1 MASIRFTV
9 HARLKFADL
18 ATLGLGVSEA
28 EVLDVLAAP
37 DETVP
42 GHHNRK
48 VAQKGYGPRHVLR
61 VVFEEHENEIVVVTF
76 YPARRRRYEGQV

>member
-1 MASIRFTV
+1 MPSIRFTA

-18 ATLGLGVSEA
+18 SRLGLVVTEGDVLEA
-28 EVLDVLAAP
+28 LAAP
-37 DETVP
+37 DETAP